1 MKSLLILLFAAKAFA
16 QDVDLE
22 KFRKQISE
30 PSPCRPR
37 IVKAKPGEP
46 QLETYQLNCCPP
58 IALKGG
64 GLARIE
70 DMGGIYKIAT
80 YKNKADVRAS
90 VISPDAKL
98 LAALGPPNQKC
109 LQMKYY
115 AKFDILTIYQ
125 FKGLTNGYSEVAL
138 DVVKIENG
146 KPLRPVQFVLMDRDE
161 DESTKILTPEV
172 TVQGENLI
180 LTLTNRLEDPPVVT
194 NHILNKLTV
203 NE

>member
-1 MKSLLILLFAAKAFA
+1 MKSLLVLLFATAAFA
-16 QDVDLE
+16 QELDLQAI
-22 KFRKQISE
+22 RKRISE
-30 PSPCRPR
+30 PSTCRPR
-37 IVKAKPGEP
+37 ILKAKAGEP

-58 IALKGG
+58 ITLKNG

-80 YKNKADVRAS
+80 YQNKTDARPN

-98 LAALGPPNQKC
+98 LTALGPPNQKC

-115 AKFDILTIYQ
+115 SKFDILTIYQ
-125 FKGLTNGYSEVAL
+125 FKGLTNGYSEVAI

-146 KPLRPVQFVLMDRDE
+146 KPLRPVQFVLMDHDE
-161 DESTKILTPEV
+161 GESTKLQTPEI

-180 LTLTNRLEDPPVVT
+180 LTLTNRLEDPPVVI
-194 NHILNKLTV
+194 NHFLNKLNS